1 MINIVT
7 SRIEPEFDERI
18 TSSGKGRTTSRMQ
31 LVEIEWVV
39 MANYKNLHFLF
50 LEGSGGSKAAKIASS
65 NTFFRPFC
73 NCNSRREKRR
83 EH

>member
-1 MINIVT
+1 
-7 SRIEPEFDERI
+7 
-18 TSSGKGRTTSRMQ
+18 
-31 LVEIEWVV
+31 

-73 NCNSRREKRR
+73 KSRKKQRKSSYQQKIEEERQ
-83 EH
+83 